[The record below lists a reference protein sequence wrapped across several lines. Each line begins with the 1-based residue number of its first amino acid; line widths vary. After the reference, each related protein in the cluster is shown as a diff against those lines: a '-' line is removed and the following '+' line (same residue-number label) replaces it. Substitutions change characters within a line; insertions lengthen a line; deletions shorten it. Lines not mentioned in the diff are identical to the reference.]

1 MQMKKRIVSA
11 LLSLALVLSMA
22 PMAATAAGTY
32 SDTAGH
38 WAEAA
43 IERFSGY
50 GIVQGNNG
58 KFNPDNYL
66 SRAEMAAI
74 ISRLVDLPEA
84 ESAGFTDVADSAWY
98 ADVINRCAAS
108 GIMQGYNG
116 LANPKSNI
124 TRQDAIVMLART
136 LGIEAESDPDLSQ
149 YTDADQVSDYA
160 KGYVAAM
167 SDAGI
172 VNGVGNDQVG
182 ALRNIKRSEAVTIL
196 DRAISAYANEDGQ
209 TVADPGDGIVLVVAD
224 NVTITGDV
232 DRVIVTPGA
241 SGGTVTL
248 TDANVSGD
256 VTVQTDA
263 NVVLENTT
271 ASSVTVS
278 EGAKAKV
285 SLDAD
290 TSVDDVNVSGAGTE
304 LQIAGNVGNVTI
316 NDTASNSVV
325 TVAEGGTLQ
334 RLYSDSMGSTL
345 IGTAQ
350 NITSSS
356 NETMPTQ
363 EQLPANADDGAQ
375 GAGTDEPAES
385 NPVESNPVE
394 SQNPSQSAGGNAGGG
409 NAGGGGTLATY
420 NVSFETNGGSAVAQ
434 QTVTVGTAVATVAA
448 PTKTGYTFAGWY
460 SNADLTTAYDLTAG
474 VYNNLTLYAAWTPN
488 TYTVSYNSNSGSGTT
503 ASGSMTYG
511 VSGTLA
517 SSGFTRTGYTFAG
530 WNTAADGNGTAYTA
544 GATVSNLTATNGG
557 TVTLYAQWTP
567 NTYTI
572 TFNANGGTGTM
583 TNQSRSYNDDKGLTE
598 SSYALT
604 GYDFNGWNTKAD
616 GTGTSY
622 GDKQVTNLS
631 DTNGA
636 SVTLYAQWKPSENT
650 QYKVEHYKQNVTG
663 DGYTLVEADTLTKT
677 GTTGANTDTV
687 VNTYDGFTSPSV
699 ANVEIKADGS
709 TVVVYRYVRNTY
721 DVTFDVNGDD
731 SSSSTS
737 NERYGATVALPTDP
751 TRTGYTFAGWYYNT
765 EDENTKVTSALTV
778 GTADTTLHAKWT
790 INSYTVTF
798 VSNGGSDVDPTT
810 VEYNKSVT
818 VPENGPTKTGY
829 IFDGWYDDNGGKV
842 ESELTVT
849 GNITLTAKWK
859 QCDNHDWKTV
869 DGVAVCNTCAEKQSD
884 ALKFELEVSSKATGK
899 NTANSGIAAVTADVY
914 DDYSVIVTLP
924 DGNNDDVSLGNVT
937 IYMLMQNVAGLGVS
951 DTKEYN
957 PDKTPIQTGLGDGAS
972 VGLANYLA
980 SCYKFENATVKVD
993 IDGKTFSY
1001 EFTGTGDADSGKTI
1015 TGKVSTL
1022 EDAQAAW
1029 AELTSDNHISSGN
1042 NTNSDGDVVDDSYI
1056 IIANGSTLQIG
1067 QWLLSFENTYKNKD
1081 GGNDLKL
1088 DNITGNN
1095 VTDLMGEIQRAV
1107 TLTKVD
1113 NASGNTVEAVLKKGT
1128 TLAVSSSK
1136 ATLEEDATIKVTG
1149 LDLTAT
1155 TLTSLNG
1162 GKTFTLSTV
1171 LDQLKSDANVDN
1183 AQYAELYL
1191 MKDAIAAF
1199 DALVGAVDNGTD
1211 VSVNVTF
1218 STTQTETSEIDNP
1231 NAD

>member
-1 MQMKKRIVSA
+1 
-11 LLSLALVLSMA
+11 
-22 PMAATAAGTY
+22 
-32 SDTAGH
+32 
-38 WAEAA
+38 
-43 IERFSGY
+43 
-50 GIVQGNNG
+50 
-58 KFNPDNYL
+58 
-66 SRAEMAAI
+66 
-74 ISRLVDLPEA
+74 
-84 ESAGFTDVADSAWY
+84 
-98 ADVINRCAAS
+98 
-108 GIMQGYNG
+108 
-116 LANPKSNI
+116 
-124 TRQDAIVMLART
+124 
-136 LGIEAESDPDLSQ
+136 
-149 YTDADQVSDYA
+149 
-160 KGYVAAM
+160 
-167 SDAGI
+167 
-172 VNGVGNDQVG
+172 
-182 ALRNIKRSEAVTIL
+182 
-196 DRAISAYANEDGQ
+196 
-209 TVADPGDGIVLVVAD
+209 
-224 NVTITGDV
+224 
-232 DRVIVTPGA
+232 
-241 SGGTVTL
+241 
-248 TDANVSGD
+248 
-256 VTVQTDA
+256 
-263 NVVLENTT
+263 
-271 ASSVTVS
+271 
-278 EGAKAKV
+278 
-285 SLDAD
+285 
-290 TSVDDVNVSGAGTE
+290 
-304 LQIAGNVGNVTI
+304 
-316 NDTASNSVV
+316 
-325 TVAEGGTLQ
+325 
-334 RLYSDSMGSTL
+334 
-345 IGTAQ
+345 
-350 NITSSS
+350 
-356 NETMPTQ
+356 
-363 EQLPANADDGAQ
+363 
-375 GAGTDEPAES
+375 
-385 NPVESNPVE
+385 
-394 SQNPSQSAGGNAGGG
+394 
-409 NAGGGGTLATY
+409 
-420 NVSFETNGGSAVAQ
+420 VSFETNGGSAVAQ

-567 NTYTI
+567 ISYTVR
-572 TFNANGGTGTM
+572 FV
-583 TNQSRSYNDDKGLTE
+583 S
-598 SSYALT
+598 
-604 GYDFNGWNTKAD
+604 
-616 GTGTSY
+616 
-622 GDKQVTNLS
+622 
-631 DTNGA
+631 
-636 SVTLYAQWKPSENT
+636 
-650 QYKVEHYKQNVTG
+650 
-663 DGYTLVEADTLTKT
+663 
-677 GTTGANTDTV
+677 
-687 VNTYDGFTSPSV
+687 
-699 ANVEIKADGS
+699 DGS
-709 TVVVYRYVRNTY
+709 TVSTQSVDYDTSITMPAAPTKDGHTFSGWTVGDQKYVTGTTVRNLTTTAGSTVTLVAQWDTNTY
-721 DVTFDVNGDD
+721 YVTYLIGEEFNETKDVTYQDRTSAPEVN
-731 SSSSTS
+731 S
-737 NERYGATVALPTDP
+737 
-751 TRTGYTFAGWYYNT
+751 RTGYTLSGWYTDADCTNEYDFTTPVT
-765 EDENTKVTSALTV
+765 ESFSLY
-778 GTADTTLHAKWT
+778 AKWT
-790 INSYTVTF
+790 PISYTVTF
-798 VSNGGSDVDPTT
+798 TTGDGASTIDPKNVKYGETITLSAPEKEGYTFKGWAETSDSETVKYSAGATAENLTT
-810 VEYNKSVT
+810 VDGRTVTLYAVWEINKYTVKIDAANGADVSETQQEYSTTVG
-818 VPENGPTKTGY
+818 VPETPAKTGY
-829 IFDGWYDDNGGKV
+829 IFDGWYDDNHNKV

-849 GNITLTAKWK
+849 GDITLTAKWK
-859 QCDNHDWKTV
+859 QCDTHDWKTV

-924 DGNNDDVSLGNVT
+924 DGSNDDVSLGNVT

-980 SCYKFENATVKVD
+980 SCYEFGNATVKVD

-1001 EFTGTGDADSGKTI
+1001 DFTGIGNADSGKTI
-1015 TGKVSTL
+1015 TGKVNTL

-1029 AELTSDNHISSGN
+1029 TELTSDNHISSGN

-1067 QWLLSFENTYKNKD
+1067 QWLLSFENTYKNED

-1113 NASGNTVEAVLKKGT
+1113 NASENTVEAVLKKGT

-1191 MKDAIAAF
+1191 MKDAIASF
-1199 DALVGAVDNGTD
+1199 DALVGAVDNGTN

-1218 STTQTETSEIDNP
+1218 GTTQTETPEIDNP